1 MKVVRNTCDKE
12 LDGEMKSVNENCF
25 ESSLENFQKLLPF
38 RDIYGKY
45 QRKTVYSVSVKSKA
59 CGTYSIHCK
68 HLINQ

>member
-45 QRKTVYSVSVKSKA
+45 
-59 CGTYSIHCK
+59 
-68 HLINQ
+68 